1 MQLAKT
7 IMYKFN
13 CYILCSL
20 VIISTAFSQEN
31 SPFSRYGLGD
41 LTNTQQILN
50 NAMGGVSIAFNDPQ
64 SINFSN
70 PASFANTRIVTYD
83 LGVTIDSRIL
93 RSKAPVN
100 KYNSANFS
108 PAYIAVATPI
118 STKHAI
124 GLAFGFKPIT
134 RISYNI
140 IRNERLNGIDSI
152 QSLFE
157 GSGGMNEV
165 FFGVGKKWNK
175 LSLGIT
181 TGYHFGKKQNNTK
194 RGFINDTVIYY
205 KANYNTTTNF
215 GGAFLTAGLQYDIL
229 LSDTAKIKKSKK
241 AIKDFYYLRL
251 GATASLGHKLNAEQS
266 TYKETFDYDY
276 SGGSYTIDSLEVGN
290 TIKGDIKIPASYAF
304 GFMFQKTSVDI
315 SGVYDRWSVGADFL
329 LSNWQ
334 DFRFYNKKDAT
345 INSWQ
350 FKLGGQWIPDAKNT
364 KSYFSRVAYRA
375 GFNIGKDYINA
386 DGNELKTFSFSIGLG
401 LPVRSTRF
409 SYQYSTIH
417 TSLEIGKRGSAA
429 NNITENFFKL
439 SVGLSLSDIWFI
451 KRKYD

>member
-7 IMYKFN
+7 IINRFTAT
-13 CYILCSL
+13 
-20 VIISTAFSQEN
+20 VIFTVCFIFITAAQEN

-41 LTNTQQILN
+41 LTNTFQTLN
-50 NAMGGVSIAFNDPQ
+50 NGMGGVAVAYNDLQ
-64 SINFSN
+64 SINFNN
-70 PASFANTRIVTYD
+70 PASFASTRIVTYD

-118 STKHAI
+118 SSKHSF
-124 GLAFGFKPIT
+124 GLAFGFKPVT

-140 IRNERLNGIDSI
+140 IRNERLAGIDSV

-157 GSGGMNEV
+157 GTGGMNEV
-165 FFGVGKKWNK
+165 FVGVGKKWKNLAIG
-175 LSLGIT
+175 LS

-194 RGFINDTVIYY
+194 RGFINDTVVYY
-205 KANYNTTTNF
+205 KANYNTSTTF
-215 GGAFLTAGLQYDIL
+215 GGVFLMGGFQYDIL
-229 LSDTAKIKKSKK
+229 LSDSAKNRKITKP
-241 AIKDFYYLRL
+241 IKDFYYLKL
-251 GATASLGHKLNAEQS
+251 GGTFSLGHQLNAEQTS
-266 TYKETFDYDY
+266 FKETFDYDY
-276 SGGSYTIDSLEVGN
+276 SGGSYTIDSLNVGN
-290 TIKGDIKIPASYAF
+290 TIKGKIKIPANF
-304 GFMFQKTSVDI
+304 GFGFLFQKTSVDI
-315 SGVYDRWSVGADFL
+315 SGVYDRWAIGADLL
-329 LSNWQ
+329 LSNWKNY
-334 DFRFYNKKDAT
+334 RFYDKKDAT
-345 INSWQ
+345 VNSWQ
-350 FKLGGQWIPDAKNT
+350 FKIGGQWKPDAKNT

-375 GFNIGKDYINA
+375 GLNVGKDYINA
-386 DGNELKTFSFSIGLG
+386 DGKEMKTFSFSIGLG

-417 TSLEIGKRGSAA
+417 TALEIGKRGSAA

-439 SVGLSLSDIWFI
+439 SVGFSLSDIWFI